1 MLDIQMVDLQG
12 QYLQIKQEIDEA
24 IQSILNSSRFIK
36 GPQVQQFEMNLSAYL
51 RGSKVI
57 SCANGTDALQ
67 IAMMALDINPG
78 DEIIVPA
85 FTYVATAE
93 VIALLGLTPVMV
105 DVDLATFNID
115 IESLA
120 GAITSKTKAIV
131 PVHLYGQCS
140 NMEAIM
146 NIANQHD
153 LYIIEDNA
161 QAIGAS
167 HVSSDGQVQKTGTLG
182 HIGCTSFFPSKNLGC
197 YGDGGALYT
206 SDTQLA
212 NKIQMISN
220 HGQKIKYHHDIVGI
234 NSRLD
239 AIQAA
244 VLNVKLKYLD
254 AYSKSR
260 QEAAAYY
267 DQSLMDVNEITIPE
281 RANYS
286 THVYHQYTL
295 RIKNNL
301 RNDLKKH
308 LTSHGI
314 PSMIYYPLPLYRQ
327 KAYEMYAPETH
338 LKNTEQ
344 LCQEVLSL
352 PIHTEMSEEKLKYI
366 CKHIH
371 TFFSK
376 MN

>member
-1 MLDIQMVDLQG
+1 MVDLQG

-51 RGSKVI
+51 RGSKVV

-212 NKIQMISN
+212 NKIQMIAN

-327 KAYEMYAPETH
+327 KAYEMYAPETP

>member
-51 RGSKVI
+51 RGSKVV

-234 NSRLD
+234 NSCLLYTSPSPRD
-239 AIQAA
+239 KRQ
-244 VLNVKLKYLD
+244 
-254 AYSKSR
+254 SR
-260 QEAAAYY
+260 
-267 DQSLMDVNEITIPE
+267 M
-281 RANYS
+281 
-286 THVYHQYTL
+286 
-295 RIKNNL
+295 
-301 RNDLKKH
+301 
-308 LTSHGI
+308 
-314 PSMIYYPLPLYRQ
+314 PSS
-327 KAYEMYAPETH
+327 A
-338 LKNTEQ
+338 
-344 LCQEVLSL
+344 
-352 PIHTEMSEEKLKYI
+352 
-366 CKHIH
+366 
-371 TFFSK
+371 
-376 MN
+376 